1 MTIYSV
7 SNRNI
12 IVKYTLIVLRF
23 AYKYPHKK
31 KEKKE
36 KKFGMLLG
44 VINEILTRHQRV
56 LCIYQEKEK
65 EKEMKPILLGL
76 NAYDR

>member
-12 IVKYTLIVLRF
+12 IVKDTLIVLRF
-23 AYKYPHKK
+23 AYKYPQK

-56 LCIYQEKEK
+56 LRIYQEK